1 VCKVARAH
9 PSEKKW
15 LEGRKGLKNDPQGRQ
30 VLLLAGTPPPLGKFL
45 ATLLYKSH
53 LSNILFGLKYFYNSF
68 LINFY
73 LIRLILRLYLFKIP
87 LHHHHQQRP
96 PINRVHGLEHYLLV
110 AIMVIVISHRHQV
123 IYCLIMIQ
131 MRIH

>member
-1 VCKVARAH
+1 MCQ
-9 PSEKKW
+9 SNFIC
-15 LEGRKGLKNDPQGRQ
+15 LKSIELSF
-30 VLLLAGTPPPLGKFL
+30 V
-45 ATLLYKSH
+45 YKRHKSISRSSISPYYKIH
-53 LSNILFGLKYFYNSF
+53 FSNILFGSKYFYNLF

-73 LIRLILRLYLFKIP
+73 LIRRILRLYLFKIP
-87 LHHHHQQRP
+87 LHHHRP